1 MKLNRKGF
9 TLVEVLAVIVI
20 LGIIIAIMIPN
31 VNKLINSFKDDNY
44 KNLKRTITVAARSYI
59 SDNRYD
65 IEIEGLPCQT
75 NSETKFIIKIDNLK
89 LENKSK
95 IPIETL
101 IDKNYIKEKNGK
113 ITNPINNKELNIA
126 NSYILVKYSCKTKDY
141 VYTLEDSYLTWN

>member
-20 LGIIIAIMIPN
+20 LGILIAIMIPN

-59 SDNRYD
+59 SDNRY
-65 IEIEGLPCQT
+65 EIKINNLPCTNRTDEKTVKSINNIGLT
-75 NSETKFIIKIDNLK
+75 NSR
-89 LENKSK
+89 